1 MRSTLLPV
9 HDHAP
14 IGMLKDSSS
23 YGFTMPFNFVLI
35 AHDPESRENTFDF
48 ADMADYWGGRDS
60 SWGLLLDRTD
70 YRGIVGLHPPRAGI
84 ALGFTT
90 EKRWR
95 ETTTVQVWVAEE
107 RGTMDF
113 DLTPE
118 QINEVLG
125 KATPVR

>member
-1 MRSTLLPV
+1 
-9 HDHAP
+9 
-14 IGMLKDSSS
+14 MLKDSSS